1 MIQTS
6 FIQMKTTKNSNPN
19 FSFKMIQILT
29 VNITV
34 KRSPD
39 LNEEKKKLKI
49 NEDEGTRLLSTH
61 KTIFPIV
68 MADRIHSFGIII
80 NIFYLENEFSI

>member
-1 MIQTS
+1 
-6 FIQMKTTKNSNPN
+6 MKTTKNSNPN

-39 LNEEKKKLKI
+39 LNEEKKKQKI

-61 KTIFPIV
+61 KMIFQ
-68 MADRIHSFGIII
+68 S
-80 NIFYLENEFSI
+80 L

>member
-6 FIQMKTTKNSNPN
+6 FIQMKITKNSNAS

-34 KRSPD
+34 KKSPD

-49 NEDEGTRLLSTH
+49 NEDEGTRLLST
-61 KTIFPIV
+61 
-68 MADRIHSFGIII
+68 
-80 NIFYLENEFSI
+80 NITTFYQSL

>member
-1 MIQTS
+1 
-6 FIQMKTTKNSNPN
+6 MKITKNSNAS

-34 KRSPD
+34 KKSPD

-49 NEDEGTRLLSTH
+49 NEDEGTRLLST
-61 KTIFPIV
+61 
-68 MADRIHSFGIII
+68 
-80 NIFYLENEFSI
+80 NITTFYQSL

>member
-61 KTIFPIV
+61 KNDFPIV
-68 MADRIHSFGIII
+68 KVDRIHSIVIITF
-80 NIFYLENEFSI
+80 FY